1 MDFWMLTISRLI
13 SGFGCGVSLCAT
25 SRIIEEYVPLAM
37 YATASPFNIFIGQL
51 GSFLALMSAVVLPP
65 DDATPEEWMDSQSW
79 HYIFGF
85 SFVWIAIGMLGFL
98 LFVRHD
104 TPKYYITTGQEDN
117 AVKAI
122 HSIYTTSGSQI

>member
-1 MDFWMLTISRLI
+1 M
-13 SGFGCGVSLCAT
+13 CAT

-51 GSFLALMSAVVLPP
+51 GSFLALISASLLPP
-65 DDATPEEWMDSQSW
+65 DDATADEWEANQSW
-79 HYIFGF
+79 RYIFGF

-104 TPKYYITTGQEDN
+104 TPKFYVTTG
-117 AVKAI
+117 
-122 HSIYTTSGSQI
+122 